1 MKKKLLNFLTLCLC
15 LFIFIF
21 GIRNVFAD
29 SGWDSSYDSGS
40 SWSGS
45 SSSSSSWGSSSS
57 SSSSWDSD
65 YSYGSSSSNSGGDLS
80 AGETFIIAIFLIG
93 GMVVF
98 VIVFSKPSYTFSN
111 NISSSNNYSYY
122 KDISLEDLQKVL
134 PNETLED
141 LKLKLYQR
149 FKDIQDAWE
158 NFNYDAL
165 REMCT
170 DELAESYISQLD
182 TLKLKN
188 GKNIMSDFNPI
199 DIKITS
205 AKLDNDLISVVVYAN
220 ITFYD
225 YVINEKTG
233 EVIRGNKSRKVNN
246 HYIMTFV
253 VANESITKC
262 PGCGA
267 ELKMNTSGV
276 CEYCRMK
283 IVKNASDF
291 VLSKKTNINR

>member
-45 SSSSSSWGSSSS
+45 DSWS

-65 YSYGSSSSNSGGDLS
+65 YSYGSSSSKGGDLS

-98 VIVFSKPSYTFSN
+98 VIVMSKPSPTSGN

-141 LKLKLYQR
+141 LKLKLYQK

-188 GKNIMSDFNPI
+188 GKNVMSDFNPI

>member
-1 MKKKLLNFLTLCLC
+1 MKKKLLNFLTLCLS

-45 SSSSSSWGSSSS
+45 DSWS

-65 YSYGSSSSNSGGDLS
+65 YSYGSSSSSGGDLS

-141 LKLKLYQR
+141 LKLKLYQK

-188 GKNIMSDFNPI
+188 GKNIMSNFNPI

-246 HYIMTFV
+246 HYLMTFV

>member
-1 MKKKLLNFLTLCLC
+1 MKKKLLNFLTLGLC
-15 LFIFIF
+15 LFVFIF

-45 SSSSSSWGSSSS
+45 SWSGSSS

-65 YSYGSSSSNSGGDLS
+65 YSYGSSSSSRGGDLS
-80 AGETFIIAIFLIG
+80 TGETFIIAIFLIG

-98 VIVFSKPSYTFSN
+98 VIVMSKTSSTQGN
-111 NISSSNNYSYY
+111 NISSSNNYDFY

-134 PNETLED
+134 PNENLEG
-141 LKLKLYQR
+141 LKLKLYQK

-158 NFNYDAL
+158 NFNYDVL

-188 GKNIMSDFNPI
+188 GKNVMSDFNPI

-246 HYIMTFV
+246 HYLMTFV

-291 VLSKKTNINR
+291 VLSKKSNINR

>member
-40 SWSGS
+40 SWSS
-45 SSSSSSWGSSSS
+45 SDSWS

-65 YSYGSSSSNSGGDLS
+65 YSYGSSSSSGGDLS
-80 AGETFIIAIFLIG
+80 AGEAFIIAIFLIG

-98 VIVFSKPSYTFSN
+98 VIVMSKSSPTPGN

>member
-40 SWSGS
+40 SWSS
-45 SSSSSSWGSSSS
+45 SDSW

-65 YSYGSSSSNSGGDLS
+65 YSYGSSSSSGGDLS
-80 AGETFIIAIFLIG
+80 AGEAFIIAIFLIG

-98 VIVFSKPSYTFSN
+98 AILILKNTD
-111 NISSSNNYSYY
+111 SSTTNDAYSYY
-122 KDISLEDLQKVL
+122 KDISLENLQKVL

-141 LKLKLYQR
+141 LKLKLYQK

-246 HYIMTFV
+246 HYLMTFV

>member
-45 SSSSSSWGSSSS
+45 DSWS

-65 YSYGSSSSNSGGDLS
+65 YSYGSSSSKGGDLS

-98 VIVFSKPSYTFSN
+98 VIVMSKPSPTSGN

-141 LKLKLYQR
+141 LKLKLYQK

-188 GKNIMSDFNPI
+188 GKNIMSNFNPI

>member
-40 SWSGS
+40 SWSS
-45 SSSSSSWGSSSS
+45 SDSWS

-65 YSYGSSSSNSGGDLS
+65 YSYGSSSSSGGDLS
-80 AGETFIIAIFLIG
+80 AGEAFIIAIFLIG

-98 VIVFSKPSYTFSN
+98 AILILKNTD
-111 NISSSNNYSYY
+111 SSTTNDAYSYY

-141 LKLKLYQR
+141 LKLKLYQK

>member
-40 SWSGS
+40 SWSS
-45 SSSSSSWGSSSS
+45 SDSWS

-65 YSYGSSSSNSGGDLS
+65 YSYGSSSSRGGDLS

-98 VIVFSKPSYTFSN
+98 VIVMSKSSPTPGN

-141 LKLKLYQR
+141 LKLKLYQK

-246 HYIMTFV
+246 HYLMTFV

>member
-40 SWSGS
+40 SWSS
-45 SSSSSSWGSSSS
+45 SDSWS

-65 YSYGSSSSNSGGDLS
+65 YSYGSSSSSGGDLS
-80 AGETFIIAIFLIG
+80 AGEAFIIAIFLIG

-98 VIVFSKPSYTFSN
+98 AILILKNTD
-111 NISSSNNYSYY
+111 SSTTNDAYSYY
-122 KDISLEDLQKVL
+122 KDISLENLQKVL

-141 LKLKLYQR
+141 LKLKLYQK

-182 TLKLKN
+182 ILKLKN
-188 GKNIMSDFNPI
+188 GKNVMSDFNPI

-246 HYIMTFV
+246 HYLMTFV

>member
-40 SWSGS
+40 SWSS
-45 SSSSSSWGSSSS
+45 SDSWS

-65 YSYGSSSSNSGGDLS
+65 YSYGSSSSSGGDLS
-80 AGETFIIAIFLIG
+80 AGEAFIIAIFLIG

-98 VIVFSKPSYTFSN
+98 AILILKNTD
-111 NISSSNNYSYY
+111 SSTTNDAYSYY
-122 KDISLEDLQKVL
+122 KDISLENLQKVL

-141 LKLKLYQR
+141 LKLKLYQK

-246 HYIMTFV
+246 HYLMTFV

-283 IVKNASDF
+283 IVKNASDV

>member
-40 SWSGS
+40 SWSS
-45 SSSSSSWGSSSS
+45 SDSWS

-65 YSYGSSSSNSGGDLS
+65 YSYGSSSSSGGDLS
-80 AGETFIIAIFLIG
+80 AGEAFIIAIFLIG

-98 VIVFSKPSYTFSN
+98 AILILKNTD
-111 NISSSNNYSYY
+111 SSTTNDAYSYY
-122 KDISLEDLQKVL
+122 KDIALEDLQKVL

-141 LKLKLYQR
+141 LKLKLYQK

-246 HYIMTFV
+246 HYLMTFV

>member
-40 SWSGS
+40 SWSS
-45 SSSSSSWGSSSS
+45 SDSWS

-65 YSYGSSSSNSGGDLS
+65 YSYGSSSSSGGDLS
-80 AGETFIIAIFLIG
+80 AGEAFIIAIFLIG

-98 VIVFSKPSYTFSN
+98 AILILKNTD
-111 NISSSNNYSYY
+111 SSTTNDAYSYY

-141 LKLKLYQR
+141 LKLKLYQK

-158 NFNYDAL
+158 NFNYDTL

-188 GKNIMSDFNPI
+188 GKNVMSDFNPI

-225 YVINEKTG
+225 YVINDKTG

-246 HYIMTFV
+246 HYLMTFV

>member
-40 SWSGS
+40 SWSS
-45 SSSSSSWGSSSS
+45 SDSWS

-188 GKNIMSDFNPI
+188 GKNVMSDFNPI

>member
-15 LFIFIF
+15 LFVFIF

-40 SWSGS
+40 SWSS
-45 SSSSSSWGSSSS
+45 SDSWS

-65 YSYGSSSSNSGGDLS
+65 YSYGSSSSSGGDLS

-98 VIVFSKPSYTFSN
+98 AILILKNTD
-111 NISSSNNYSYY
+111 SSTTNDAYSYY

-141 LKLKLYQR
+141 LKLKLYQK

-188 GKNIMSDFNPI
+188 GKNVMSDFNPI

-205 AKLDNDLISVVVYAN
+205 AKLENDLISVVVYAN

-246 HYIMTFV
+246 HYLMTFV

-267 ELKMNTSGV
+267 ELRMNTSGV

>member
-15 LFIFIF
+15 LFVFIF

-40 SWSGS
+40 SWSS
-45 SSSSSSWGSSSS
+45 SDSWS

-65 YSYGSSSSNSGGDLS
+65 YSYGSSSSSGGDLS

-246 HYIMTFV
+246 HYLMTFV

>member
-1 MKKKLLNFLTLCLC
+1 MKKKLLNFLTICLC
-15 LFIFIF
+15 LFVFLF

-40 SWSGS
+40 SWSS
-45 SSSSSSWGSSSS
+45 SDSWS

-65 YSYGSSSSNSGGDLS
+65 YSYGSSSSSGGDLS
-80 AGETFIIAIFLIG
+80 AGEAFIIAIFLIG

-98 VIVFSKPSYTFSN
+98 AILILKNTD
-111 NISSSNNYSYY
+111 SSPTNDAYSYY
-122 KDISLEDLQKVL
+122 KDIALEDLQKVL

-141 LKLKLYQR
+141 LKLKLYQK

-188 GKNIMSDFNPI
+188 GKNVMSDFNPI

-246 HYIMTFV
+246 HYLMTFV

>member
-40 SWSGS
+40 SWSS
-45 SSSSSSWGSSSS
+45 SDSWS

-65 YSYGSSSSNSGGDLS
+65 YSYGSSSSSGGDLS
-80 AGETFIIAIFLIG
+80 AGEAFIIAIFLIG

-98 VIVFSKPSYTFSN
+98 AILILKNTD
-111 NISSSNNYSYY
+111 SSTTNDAYSYY
-122 KDISLEDLQKVL
+122 KDISLENLQKVL

-141 LKLKLYQR
+141 LKLKLYQK

-246 HYIMTFV
+246 HYLMTFV

>member
-65 YSYGSSSSNSGGDLS
+65 YSYGSSSSRGGDLS

-98 VIVFSKPSYTFSN
+98 AILILKNTD
-111 NISSSNNYSYY
+111 SSTTNDAYSYY

>member
-45 SSSSSSWGSSSS
+45 DSWS

-65 YSYGSSSSNSGGDLS
+65 YSYGSSSSKGGDLS

-98 VIVFSKPSYTFSN
+98 VIVMSKPSPTSGN

-141 LKLKLYQR
+141 LKLKLYQK

-188 GKNIMSDFNPI
+188 GKNIMSNFNPI

-246 HYIMTFV
+246 HYLMTFV

>member
-1 MKKKLLNFLTLCLC
+1 
-15 LFIFIF
+15 
-21 GIRNVFAD
+21 
-29 SGWDSSYDSGS
+29 
-40 SWSGS
+40 
-45 SSSSSSWGSSSS
+45 
-57 SSSSWDSD
+57 
-65 YSYGSSSSNSGGDLS
+65 
-80 AGETFIIAIFLIG
+80 
-93 GMVVF
+93 
-98 VIVFSKPSYTFSN
+98 
-111 NISSSNNYSYY
+111 
-122 KDISLEDLQKVL
+122 
-134 PNETLED
+134 
-141 LKLKLYQR
+141 
-149 FKDIQDAWE
+149 
-158 NFNYDAL
+158 
-165 REMCT
+165 MCT

-188 GKNIMSDFNPI
+188 GKNVMSDFNPI

-205 AKLDNDLISVVVYAN
+205 AKLENDLISVVVYAN

-246 HYIMTFV
+246 HYLMTFV

>member
-1 MKKKLLNFLTLCLC
+1 M
-15 LFIFIF
+15 
-21 GIRNVFAD
+21 
-29 SGWDSSYDSGS
+29 
-40 SWSGS
+40 
-45 SSSSSSWGSSSS
+45 
-57 SSSSWDSD
+57 
-65 YSYGSSSSNSGGDLS
+65 
-80 AGETFIIAIFLIG
+80 
-93 GMVVF
+93 
-98 VIVFSKPSYTFSN
+98 
-111 NISSSNNYSYY
+111 
-122 KDISLEDLQKVL
+122 
-134 PNETLED
+134 ED
-141 LKLKLYQR
+141 LKLKLYQK

-246 HYIMTFV
+246 HYLMTFV

>member
-45 SSSSSSWGSSSS
+45 DSWS

-65 YSYGSSSSNSGGDLS
+65 YSYGSSSSSGGDLS
-80 AGETFIIAIFLIG
+80 AGEAFIIAIFLIG

-98 VIVFSKPSYTFSN
+98 AILILKNTD
-111 NISSSNNYSYY
+111 SSTTNDAYSYY
-122 KDISLEDLQKVL
+122 KDISLENLQKVL

-141 LKLKLYQR
+141 LKLKLYQK

-188 GKNIMSDFNPI
+188 GKNIMSNFNPI

-246 HYIMTFV
+246 HYLMTFV

>member
-40 SWSGS
+40 SWSS
-45 SSSSSSWGSSSS
+45 SDSWS

-65 YSYGSSSSNSGGDLS
+65 YSYGSSSSSGGDLS
-80 AGETFIIAIFLIG
+80 AGEAFIIAIFLIG

-98 VIVFSKPSYTFSN
+98 AILILKNTD
-111 NISSSNNYSYY
+111 SSTTNDAYSYY
-122 KDISLEDLQKVL
+122 KDISLENLQKVL

-141 LKLKLYQR
+141 LKLKLYQK

>member
-45 SSSSSSWGSSSS
+45 DSWS

-65 YSYGSSSSNSGGDLS
+65 YSYGSSSSSGGDLS

-141 LKLKLYQR
+141 LKLKLYQK

-188 GKNIMSDFNPI
+188 GKNIMSNFNPI

-246 HYIMTFV
+246 HYLMTFV

>member
-40 SWSGS
+40 SWSS
-45 SSSSSSWGSSSS
+45 SDSWS

-65 YSYGSSSSNSGGDLS
+65 YSYGSSSSSGGDLS
-80 AGETFIIAIFLIG
+80 AGEAFIIAIFLIG

-98 VIVFSKPSYTFSN
+98 AILILKNTD
-111 NISSSNNYSYY
+111 SSTTNDAYSYY
-122 KDISLEDLQKVL
+122 KDISLENLQKVL

-141 LKLKLYQR
+141 LKLKLYQK

-188 GKNIMSDFNPI
+188 GKNVMSDFNPI

-246 HYIMTFV
+246 HYLMTFV

-291 VLSKKTNINR
+291 VLSKKTNIDR

>member
-40 SWSGS
+40 SWSS
-45 SSSSSSWGSSSS
+45 SDSWS

-65 YSYGSSSSNSGGDLS
+65 YSYGSSSSSGGDLS
-80 AGETFIIAIFLIG
+80 AGEAFIIAIFLIG

-98 VIVFSKPSYTFSN
+98 VIVMSKPSPTSGN

-134 PNETLED
+134 PNETLEG
-141 LKLKLYQR
+141 LKLKLYQK

-188 GKNIMSDFNPI
+188 GKNVMSDFNPI

>member
-40 SWSGS
+40 SWSS
-45 SSSSSSWGSSSS
+45 SDSWS

-65 YSYGSSSSNSGGDLS
+65 YSYGSSSSSGGDLS
-80 AGETFIIAIFLIG
+80 AGEAFIIAIFLIG

-98 VIVFSKPSYTFSN
+98 AILILKNTD
-111 NISSSNNYSYY
+111 SSTTNDAYSYY
-122 KDISLEDLQKVL
+122 KDISLENLQKVL

-141 LKLKLYQR
+141 LKLKLYQK

-188 GKNIMSDFNPI
+188 GKNVMSDFNPI

-246 HYIMTFV
+246 HYLMTFV